1 MREEDKLDVLL
12 TQEAGELPPPPVV
25 DEAITPWKRAIYRIV
40 WGIGLTTC
48 TLNVWIVKYL
58 MLAVGT
64 VLLWLGLRAL
74 RRENRC
80 FTACWV
86 ISLIQAAFQFAGL
99 ILNATIWVSEQP
111 LSWLSYS

>member
-1 MREEDKLDVLL
+1 MHEEDKLDVLL

-25 DEAITPWKRAIYRIV
+25 DEAITPWKRAIYRIA

-48 TLNVWIVKYL
+48 TLNVWIIKYL

-80 FTACWV
+80 CCGWGFGHCGGRIGA
-86 ISLIQAAFQFAGL
+86 LLPAGSS
-99 ILNATIWVSEQP
+99 V
-111 LSWLSYS
+111 